1 MEMDKLQEFDLLDGP
16 LQGTNLIEASAGTGK
31 TYAITALFLRLI
43 LEKALFVDQI
53 LVVTYTVAATEELRD
68 RIRRK
73 LREAIAA
80 FSSGQSADRFL
91 TELVRKIPN
100 RKEAVARLQVALH
113 DFDEAPIFTIHGFCQ
128 RTLHERAFE
137 SGSLFD
143 TELSTDQQSIPEEI
157 ANDFWRRHFYQAPPE
172 LVIYAQNKKYSP
184 GYFLDLL
191 KRKTPGQDPKVIPES
206 GPVELNSLKTFRRD
220 FEGLKETWPGVR
232 QTVLE
237 KLSDPA
243 LKYYG
248 TPEKLIGLMDQYTA
262 AQWPALPLF
271 EKFEKFT
278 TATLAESTKKK
289 QITPQHPFF
298 DLCQNFQE
306 KATALMAEMDRY
318 LLFLKAEIFR
328 YLGKELPA
336 RKQRKNIQFFDDLL
350 TRLSS
355 SLQKAGGEE
364 LARAIQDRYR
374 AALIDEF
381 QDTDPVQ
388 YAIFHSVFA
397 REGSILFLIGDPKQA
412 IYSFRGA
419 DLFAYLKAA
428 SHVDSRYTLTNNWR
442 SEPGLI
448 RAVNEIFSGG
458 EKPFVYDEI
467 SFQKAGFREHLQ
479 DMLRIRGKSEPPF
492 RLWFLE
498 GDADKP
504 LSKERARKP
513 ISRAVAA
520 EISRLI
526 DLGRQGKALI
536 GGHPVREED
545 MAVLVRTNDEASY
558 IQEALGAL
566 QIHSVLYSTANV
578 FDSHEA
584 LEMDRVLAGIAEPHR
599 ESLLRAAL
607 ATDMLGVSGEAL
619 ERLTRDEAA
628 WEDWLARFREYYE
641 IWERQ
646 GFIRM
651 FRYFLFR
658 EKVRSRLLSLPGGE
672 RRLTNVLHLSEILHQ
687 EATER
692 KLGMLGLL
700 KWLTNQRNQDLP
712 RLEEHQLRLESDAN
726 AVRVV
731 TIHKSKGL
739 EYPIVF
745 CPFAWAGSTIKKN
758 REFTFHDV
766 EDGGRLKLVIDPS
779 GDPRRRHLAEKEI
792 LAENLRLLYVSLTRA
807 RNRCYLVW
815 GRFHEA
821 ETSAPAYILHPPDK
835 KCLKCAKMPEMP
847 QIEPTKT
854 SYNFLSNGK
863 AENIVEET
871 KEHFLALTDEKIRE
885 ELKDLSRRSSGTV
898 LLANL
903 PEEPGEELLPAP
915 EKKEELTFPVFS
927 GRIVRDWQIA
937 SFSSLVSA
945 RKKEVEAPEHG
956 AVDVPDH
963 DQETAAAEPPPIVLE
978 DPSGIFAFPK
988 GARAGTMLHEIFESL
1003 DFAGTEASATAK
1015 LVTGKLRDHGFD
1027 LHWQE
1032 TLCQMT
1038 RKVLAAPLLP
1048 ECPEFTLSCLTTK
1061 DRLSELEFY
1070 FPLERITPE
1079 TLKEIFA
1086 QSGEKQI
1093 PDRFPG
1099 QIENLAFRPARGY
1112 MKGFIDLV
1120 FQYDGRFYLVDW
1132 KSNFLGTRVEDY
1144 DSPALQAE
1152 MDENFYALQYHL
1164 YALAL
1169 HQYLR
1174 MRLPDYDYEK
1184 HFGGVFYIFL
1194 RGVDPESGPEF
1205 GIFRALPGKKL
1216 IEGLAKNLIA
1226 RVPQPASGM

>member
-1 MEMDKLQEFDLLDGP
+1 MDKLREFDLLNIP
-16 LQGTNLIEASAGTGK
+16 LLGTNLIEASAGTGK

-68 RIRRK
+68 RTRRK

-80 FSSGQSADRFL
+80 FSSGQSEDPFL
-91 TELVRKIPN
+91 SDLVRKIPN
-100 RKEAVARLQVALH
+100 HREAVAQLQVALH

-143 TELSTDQQSIPEEI
+143 TELSTDQESIPEEI
-157 ANDFWRRHFYQAPPE
+157 AHDFWRRHFYPAAPE
-172 LVIYAQNKKYSP
+172 LVTYAQSKKYSP

-191 KRKTPGQDPKVIPES
+191 KRKTPGQDPKIVPES
-206 GPVELNSLKTFRRD
+206 GPVELISLKIFRRQ
-220 FEGLKETWPGVR
+220 FERLKEAWPGVR
-232 QTVLE
+232 QAVLE
-237 KLSDPA
+237 KISDPA

-248 TPEKLIGLMDQYTA
+248 DPEKLIGLMDKYTA

-278 TATLAESTKKK
+278 TATLRESTKKK
-289 QITPQHPFF
+289 QVTPQHPFF
-298 DLCQNFQE
+298 DLCQEFQD
-306 KATALMAEMDRY
+306 TAAALTSEMDRY

-328 YLGKELPA
+328 YLDKELPA

-350 TRLSS
+350 TRLAS
-355 SLQKAGGEE
+355 SLQKAGGED
-364 LARAIQDRYR
+364 LVKSVQDRYK

-388 YAIFHSVFA
+388 YAIFRSVFS

-428 SHVDSRYTLTNNWR
+428 SHVDSRYTLTHNWR

-448 RAVNEIFSGG
+448 RAVNEIFSQRR
-458 EKPFVYDEI
+458 KPFVYDEI
-467 SFQKAGFREHLQ
+467 SFQKAAFQEHSQ
-479 DMLRIRGKSEPPF
+479 DRLRLHGRSGPPF
-492 RLWFLE
+492 RLWFVE

-504 LSKERARKP
+504 LSKERARAP
-513 ISRAVAA
+513 ITRAVAA

-526 DLGRQGKALI
+526 DLGRQGKATI
-536 GGHPVREED
+536 GDHPVREED
-545 MAVLVRTNDEASY
+545 IAVLVRTNNEAGY

-566 QIHSVLYSTANV
+566 RIHSVLYSTANV

-584 LEMDRVLAGIAEPHR
+584 LEMDRVLAAIAEPQR

-607 ATDMLGVSGEAL
+607 ATDMLGLSGEAL
-619 ERLTRDEAA
+619 ERLTRDEPA
-628 WEDWLARFREYYE
+628 WEDWLARFREYYD

-651 FRYFLFR
+651 FRYLLLR

-687 EATER
+687 EATESKR
-692 KLGMLGLL
+692 GMLGLL

-745 CPFAWAGSTIKKN
+745 CPFTWAGSTIKKN

-766 EDGGRLKLVIDPS
+766 EDGGQLKLMIDPS
-779 GDPRRRHLAEKEI
+779 GDPRRRMLAEKEI

-807 RNRCYLVW
+807 RNLCYLVW

-821 ETSAPAYILHPPDK
+821 ETSAPAYLLHPPDK
-835 KCLKCAKMPEMP
+835 KCLECANPAQSGTEMP
-847 QIEPTKT
+847 KIEPAKT
-854 SYNFLSNGK
+854 LPSKKENS
-863 AENIVEET
+863 ENIVEET
-871 KEHFLALTDEKIRE
+871 KAHFSILSDKEMRE
-885 ELKDLSRRSSGTV
+885 ELKELSRRSDGTV
-898 LLANL
+898 RLADL
-903 PEEPGEELLPAP
+903 PDEPGEEMPPAP
-915 EKKEELTFPVFS
+915 ENKKELTCPVFS

-945 RKKEVEAPEHG
+945 RKKEAEAPDHVSME
-956 AVDVPDH
+956 VPDH
-963 DQETAAAEPPPIVLE
+963 DQEAAVAEPLPVVIGE
-978 DPSGIFAFPK
+978 PSGIFAFPK
-988 GARAGTMLHEIFESL
+988 GARAGTLLHEIFESL
-1003 DFAGTEASATAK
+1003 DFAGTDSSATAN
-1015 LVTGKLRDHGFD
+1015 LVAGKLRDHGFE
-1027 LHWQE
+1027 LYWQE
-1032 TLCQMT
+1032 TLCQMI

-1048 ECPEFTLSCLTTK
+1048 RRRDFTLSSLNMK

-1070 FPLERITPE
+1070 FPLKRITPE
-1079 TLKEIFA
+1079 TLREIFIE
-1086 QSGEKQI
+1086 SGEKQV
-1093 PDRFPG
+1093 PEQFPG

-1120 FQYDGRFYLVDW
+1120 FQHGGRFYLADW
-1132 KSNFLGTRVEDY
+1132 KSNFLGPRVEDY

-1174 MRLPDYDYEK
+1174 MRLPDYAYEK

-1194 RGVDPESGPEF
+1194 RGVDPERGPEF
-1205 GIFRALPGKKL
+1205 GIYRALPGKKL
-1216 IEGLAKNLIA
+1216 IDGLAKNLIA
-1226 RVPQPASGM
+1226 GT

>member
-1 MEMDKLQEFDLLDGP
+1 MEMDKLQEFDILKSP
-16 LQGTNLIEASAGTGK
+16 LQGTNLIEAGAGTGK

-80 FSSGQSADRFL
+80 FSSGQSEDQFMAD
-91 TELVRKIPN
+91 LVLKIPG
-100 RKEAVARLQVALH
+100 RKEAIDRLQVALH

-143 TELSTDQQSIPEEI
+143 TELSADQQSIPEEI
-157 ANDFWRRHFYQAPPE
+157 ANDFWRRHFYEAPPE
-172 LVIYAQNKKYSP
+172 LVIYAQNRKYSP

-191 KRKTPGQDPKVIPES
+191 KKKTPGQDPKVIPES
-206 GPVELNSLKTFRRD
+206 GPVEMSSLEPFRRE
-220 FEGLKETWPGVR
+220 FERLKETWPGVR
-232 QTVLE
+232 QAVLE
-237 KLSDPA
+237 KFSGPA
-243 LKYYG
+243 LKYYAN
-248 TPEKLIGLMDQYTA
+248 PEKLVALMDQYTA

-289 QITPQHPFF
+289 QVTPVHPFF
-298 DLCQNFQE
+298 DLCQHFQE
-306 KATALMAEMDRY
+306 VAAALSAEMDRY

-328 YLGKELPA
+328 YLAKELPA
-336 RKQRKNIQFFDDLL
+336 RKQKKNIQFFDDLL
-350 TRLSS
+350 TRLAS
-355 SLQKAGGEE
+355 SLQKAGGED
-364 LARAIQDRYR
+364 LVKSIQDRYK

-397 REGSILFLIGDPKQA
+397 RKESILFLIGDPKQA

-428 SHVDSRYTLTNNWR
+428 AHVDSRYTLTHNWR

-448 RAVNEIFSGG
+448 RAVNEIFSRRQG
-458 EKPFVYDEI
+458 PFVYDEI
-467 SFQKAGFREHLQ
+467 SFQRAGFREHPQKRLSVG
-479 DMLRIRGKSEPPF
+479 GKSEPPF

-498 GDADKP
+498 GDPDKP
-504 LSKERARKP
+504 LSKERARES

-526 DLGRQGKALI
+526 DLGRKGKTII
-536 GGHPVREED
+536 GDHPVREED
-545 MAVLVRTNDEASY
+545 IAVLVRTNDEAAY
-558 IQEALGAL
+558 IQESLRALG
-566 QIHSVLYSTANV
+566 IHSVLYSTANV
-578 FDSHEA
+578 FDSDEA
-584 LEMDRVLAGIAEPHR
+584 LEMDRVLAGIAEPNR

-607 ATDMLGVSGEAL
+607 ATDMLGLSGEAL
-619 ERLTRDEAA
+619 ERLTRDETA

-641 IWERQ
+641 TWERQ

-651 FRYFLFR
+651 FRYFLDR

-745 CPFAWAGSTIKKN
+745 CPFNWAGSTIKKN

-766 EDGGRLKLVIDPS
+766 EDEGRLKLVIDPA
-779 GDPRRRHLAEKEI
+779 GDPRRRSLAEKEI

-807 RNRCYLVW
+807 KNRCYLVW

-821 ETSAPAYILHPPDK
+821 ETSSLAYILHPTEN
-835 KCLKCAKMPEMP
+835 KCLKCAEMPKMPK
-847 QIEPTKT
+847 IEPAKTKKDN
-854 SYNFLSNGK
+854 S
-863 AENIVEET
+863 ENIVEET
-871 KEHFLALTDEKIRE
+871 GTHFSALPDEKICE
-885 ELKDLSRRSSGTV
+885 ELKDLSGRSDGTI
-898 LLANL
+898 LFADL
-903 PEEPGEELLPAP
+903 PREPGEKLVPPP
-915 EKKEELTFPVFS
+915 EKKEELACSVFS
-927 GRIVRDWQIA
+927 GRIIRDWRIA

-945 RKKEVEAPEHG
+945 RKKEAETPDHGVMEA
-956 AVDVPDH
+956 PDH
-963 DQETAAAEPPPIVLE
+963 DQETAAAEPLPVVLE
-978 DPSGIFAFPK
+978 EPSGIFAFPK

-1003 DFAGTEASATAK
+1003 DFTGANPSATAE
-1015 LVTGKLRDHGFD
+1015 LVAGKLRDHGFE

-1032 TLCQMT
+1032 TLCQML
-1038 RKVLAAPLLP
+1038 RKVLSAPLLP
-1048 ECPEFTLSCLTTK
+1048 GRRDFTLSRLTMK

-1070 FPLERITPE
+1070 FPLRRITPE
-1079 TLKEIFA
+1079 ILKEIFV
-1086 QSGEKQI
+1086 QPGEKQI
-1093 PDRFPG
+1093 PDRFPE

-1120 FQYDGRFYLVDW
+1120 FLQEGRFYLVDW
-1132 KSNFLGTRVEDY
+1132 KSNFLGPRVEDY

-1164 YALAL
+1164 YVLAL

-1174 MRLPDYDYEK
+1174 MRLPDYAYEK

-1216 IEGLAKNLIA
+1216 IEGLAKGLIA
-1226 RVPQPASGM
+1226 ETA